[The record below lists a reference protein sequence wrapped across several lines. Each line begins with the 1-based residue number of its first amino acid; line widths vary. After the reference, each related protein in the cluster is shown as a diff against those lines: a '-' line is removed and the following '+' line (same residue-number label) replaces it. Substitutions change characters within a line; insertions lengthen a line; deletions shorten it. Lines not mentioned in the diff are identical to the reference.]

1 MCKPSVASTP
11 GPLHAS
17 TTSGSARWLHA
28 TLAMTWPVSIVTSSS
43 SSSPTTLHTLL
54 LLHRHL
60 SSTLCFRCGTVGH
73 LPNSC
78 TAAVTSAGK
87 PVEALMGGR
96 HSNSLRSTSVSAAPP
111 NMVPLPA
118 PPRPDPRRVVTP
130 LSADGLEEAL
140 ESLGIRNDWQHVI
153 TGLREGFD
161 IGLRAPVRSTVIHKN
176 HKSCNLV
183 SNVISL

>member
-1 MCKPSVASTP
+1 MLV
-11 GPLHAS
+11 
-17 TTSGSARWLHA
+17 
-28 TLAMTWPVSIVTSSS
+28 
-43 SSSPTTLHTLL
+43 
-54 LLHRHL
+54 
-60 SSTLCFRCGTVGH
+60 
-73 LPNSC
+73 
-78 TAAVTSAGK
+78 
-87 PVEALMGGR
+87 
-96 HSNSLRSTSVSAAPP
+96 VSAAPP

-130 LSADGLEEAL
+130 LSADNLEEAL
-140 ESLGIRNDWQHVI
+140 ESLGIRNGWQHVI